1 METKFLELNKTERK
15 NFIDDLV
22 IQRNY
27 DGALCYLCVSSLLD
41 NLDTAKAMVNKANLG
56 WLTDANIM
64 TRCRFDRNNTH
75 LIGPKQM
82 DENISIAISDDSFDC
97 PRLDLPKHHFYY
109 EITLGLNPTDALRD
123 KFEKMYGVR
132 PRFHRTMVTF
142 KMGGRV
148 FAPKLIKIIYD
159 LYDCDYECDCDYD
172 CDCHLNC

>member
-41 NLDTAKAMVNKANLG
+41 NLDTAKAMVNKADLG

-64 TRCRFDRNNTH
+64 TRCRFDRDNTH
-75 LIGPKQM
+75 LIGPKEM

-109 EITLGLNPTDALRD
+109 EITLGLNPTDALRN

-148 FAPKLIKIIYD
+148 FVPKLIEIIYD
-159 LYDCDYECDCDYD
+159 LYDCDCDDG